1 MEASGADARGG
12 TFDVRRRARKLPA
25 LPGVYCFLDGS
36 GRILYIGKARN
47 LKRRIA
53 SYSKPHSWLIP
64 AMLERARSLDYTV
77 TKTEREALILEAG
90 MVRHHKPK
98 YNVRLKDDK
107 RFPYLKLTREPFPRL
122 LYVRKPAN
130 DGAMY
135 FGPFTFGPINRTTRF
150 VRKLFGL
157 RPCARMLPRG
167 CVFGDIGA
175 CLAPCRGGCTG
186 AEYAEAVGQAAKYL
200 SGQHRDLMAGLE
212 KRMEERSQRQ
222 EYEKAAAIRDQI
234 RAICR
239 LAAEQRVDFLDPN
252 DRDAMVV
259 GRAGPE
265 RALVL
270 HYSIRGGLAVA
281 RKNFSLAVNELHGPG
296 EILEAFMTQYY
307 GNAEAPP
314 EIILPVAVPGRALLE
329 EWLSSVAGRRVRLQ
343 VPKIGPR
350 RKLLE
355 LLEANMVTLAAA
367 IGGHRPG
374 GRQDLEAAADLQR
387 VLGLGHPPETIE
399 GYDISTIQ
407 GTYSVGAKVRFEK
420 GQPQKS
426 GYRRFRIRSVRGQDD
441 YAMIGEVVSRR
452 LRHIGEDPLPDLL
465 LIDGGRGQLA
475 AALDAVRHAGVVVP
489 VASLA
494 KREEEVF
501 VPGIEG
507 PVAIPAD
514 SPAKLLLMRVRD
526 EAHRFAVGYHR
537 KLRARGQTASALD
550 GIPGLGESKAAALL
564 RRFSSVKGIR
574 AASEDELRQVGGIGP
589 ALARRISE
597 ALR

>member
-1 MEASGADARGG
+1 
-12 TFDVRRRARKLPA
+12 
-25 LPGVYCFLDGS
+25 
-36 GRILYIGKARN
+36 
-47 LKRRIA
+47 
-53 SYSKPHSWLIP
+53 
-64 AMLERARSLDYTV
+64 MLERARSLDYTV

-90 MVRHHKPK
+90 MVRHHKPR

-107 RFPYLKLTREPFPRL
+107 RFPYLKLTKERFPRL
-122 LYVRKPAN
+122 LYVRKPAD

-150 VRKLFGL
+150 VRRLFGL

-167 CVFGDIGA
+167 CIFGDLGA
-175 CLAPCRGGCTG
+175 CMAPCRGGCTE
-186 AEYAEAVGQAAKYL
+186 AEYAEAAGHAAKYL

-212 KRMEERSQRQ
+212 EMMEEHSQRQ

-234 RAICR
+234 RAISR

-259 GRAGPE
+259 RRTGPV

-281 RKNFSLAVNELHGPG
+281 RKNFSLDVNELHGPG
-296 EILEAFMTQYY
+296 EILEAFVTQYY
-307 GNAEAPP
+307 GNADPPP

-329 EWLSSVAGRRVRLQ
+329 EWLSSVAGRRVRLR
-343 VPKIGPR
+343 VPGKGPR

-355 LLEANMVTLAAA
+355 LLEANMGTLAAA
-367 IGGHRPG
+367 IGGEKPG
-374 GRQDLEAAADLQR
+374 DKEDLEAAAELQR
-387 VLGLGHPPETIE
+387 VLGLRHPPRTIE
-399 GYDISTIQ
+399 AYDISTIQ
-407 GTYSVGAKVRFEK
+407 GTSSVGAKVRFEN
-420 GQPQKS
+420 GRPDRS

-441 YAMIGEVVSRR
+441 FAMMGEVVSRR

-465 LIDGGRGQLA
+465 LIDGGRGQLG
-475 AALDAVRHAGVVVP
+475 AALEAIKRAGVEVP

-507 PVAIPAD
+507 PVPIPAD

-537 KLRARGQTASALD
+537 NVRARGQTASALD
-550 GIPGLGESKAAALL
+550 GIRGLGEKKAAALL

-574 AASEDELRQVGGIGP
+574 AASEDELRQVEGIGP
-589 ALARRISE
+589 NLAKRISE

>member
-1 MEASGADARGG
+1 MEASDGDARGG
-12 TFDVRRRARKLPA
+12 PFDVRRRARELPA

-36 GRILYIGKARN
+36 RCILYIGKARN
-47 LKRRIA
+47 LKKRIA

-90 MVRHHKPK
+90 MVRHHKPR

-107 RFPYLKLTREPFPRL
+107 RFPYLKLTKERFPRL
-122 LYVRKPAN
+122 LYVRKPAD

-150 VRKLFGL
+150 VRRLFGL

-167 CVFGDIGA
+167 CIFGDLGA
-175 CLAPCRGGCTG
+175 CMAPCRGGCTE
-186 AEYAEAVGQAAKYL
+186 AEYAEAAGHAAKYL

-212 KRMEERSQRQ
+212 EMMEEHSQRQ

-234 RAICR
+234 RAISR

-259 GRAGPE
+259 RRTGPV

-281 RKNFSLAVNELHGPG
+281 RKNFSLDVNELHGPG
-296 EILEAFMTQYY
+296 EILEAFVTQYY
-307 GNAEAPP
+307 GNADPPP

-329 EWLSSVAGRRVRLQ
+329 EWLSSVAGRRVRLR
-343 VPKIGPR
+343 VPGKGPR

-355 LLEANMVTLAAA
+355 LLEANMGTLAAA
-367 IGGHRPG
+367 IGGEKPG
-374 GRQDLEAAADLQR
+374 DKEDLEAAAELQR
-387 VLGLGHPPETIE
+387 VLGLRHPPRTIE
-399 GYDISTIQ
+399 AYDISTIQ
-407 GTYSVGAKVRFEK
+407 GTSSVGAKVRFEN
-420 GQPQKS
+420 GRPDRS

-441 YAMIGEVVSRR
+441 FAMMGEVVSRR

-465 LIDGGRGQLA
+465 LIDGGRGQLG
-475 AALDAVRHAGVVVP
+475 AALEAIKRAGVEVP

-507 PVAIPAD
+507 PVPIPAD

-537 KLRARGQTASALD
+537 NVRARGQTASALD
-550 GIPGLGESKAAALL
+550 GIRGLGEKKAAALL

-574 AASEDELRQVGGIGP
+574 AASEDELRQVEGIGP
-589 ALARRISE
+589 NLAKRISE